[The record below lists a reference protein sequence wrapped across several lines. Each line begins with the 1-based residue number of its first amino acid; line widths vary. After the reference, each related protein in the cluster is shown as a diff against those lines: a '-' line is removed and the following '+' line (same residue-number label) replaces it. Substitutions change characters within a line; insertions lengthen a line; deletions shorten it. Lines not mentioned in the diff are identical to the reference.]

1 MCLKYQLAISGFQS
15 ADGRVCG
22 GFFWIILQTGAF
34 MFRSSTCLIIFS
46 GVKLNESSCHS
57 RTDVE
62 ERRRRKLLQ
71 VVAGLRARNKWILIL
86 LQHRDFQ
93 RYAWNGNSESSAAL
107 SSEAQTAKLSH
118 AVQNTHQGISKMI
131 HKQSDRETWLQRE
144 TWKEFKKKQV

>member
-1 MCLKYQLAISGFQS
+1 MACRVHTGGCAPGLEDHS
-15 ADGRVCG
+15 ADGSFYVSVIR
-22 GFFWIILQTGAF
+22 A
-34 MFRSSTCLIIFS
+34 SSHFLG

-62 ERRRRKLLQ
+62 ERRRKLLQ
-71 VVAGLRARNKWILIL
+71 VVAALRARNKWIWIL
-86 LQHRDFQ
+86 LQHRAFQ
-93 RYAWNGNSESSAAL
+93 RYAWNGNSESSGAL

-144 TWKEFKKKQV
+144 TWKDFKKNKFKDIISL